1 MKKTDDLI
9 AEELEK
15 WFFLEILPLLG
26 GASDE
31 EGTAVG
37 SNDTAETSAE
47 EQRPVCK

>member
-1 MKKTDDLI
+1 MRKNKNLT
-9 AEELEK
+9 AEEIEK
-15 WFFLEILPLLG
+15 WFLIEILPLLG